1 MATLEQIDE
10 KLDSIEDTMIEL
22 KTVLLGKNSD
32 KGLVGQV
39 EENCEQIDKLK
50 GNYKTLV
57 GILIG
62 SGIFTGG
69 VVAGLTK
76 LLGG

>member
-10 KLDSIEDTMIEL
+10 KLDRVENVVVEV

-39 EENCEQIDKLK
+39 EEHEKKINRNTII
-50 GNYKTLV
+50 LV
-57 GILIG
+57 AIIA
-62 SGIFTGG
+62 SG
-69 VVAGLTK
+69 V
-76 LLGG
+76 LGGGITGLIQLFK

>member
-10 KLDSIEDTMIEL
+10 KLNRVENTMIEI

-32 KGLVGQV
+32 EGLVGQV
-39 EENCEQIDKLK
+39 GKHEKQIDKLM

-57 GILIG
+57 GVLIG
-62 SGIFTGG
+62 SGVFTGG
-69 VVAGLTK
+69 VVAGLMK